1 MKFTDYLKD
10 KILLVIV
17 QIFCMLLLTGFLYAT
32 GYPLETCR
40 VILLVWA
47 GMVFMGILQQ
57 KTVLPANRNDFGK
70 GG

>member
-32 GYPLETCR
+32 GYPLETCW

-47 GMVFMGILQQ
+47 GIFFAWFLWEY
-57 KTVLPANRNDFGK
+57 
-70 GG
+70 

>member
-40 VILLVWA
+40 VILLVSQIYFSHGFYGNIA
-47 GMVFMGILQQ
+47 AEDG
-57 KTVLPANRNDFGK
+57 TSGK
-70 GG
+70 